1 MLLWHRLHLTLSGRT
16 GPSVPSAM
24 SIALRCLV
32 VVLSAVEFLGFVC
45 PVEGFGFLPLLE
57 SLRAAGW
64 KVMFELVSERADRR
78 FSELVLIAIMVVV
91 VVVVGL
97 VVVVVARTN

>member
-1 MLLWHRLHLTLSGRT
+1 M
-16 GPSVPSAM
+16 
-24 SIALRCLV
+24 RCLV